1 MKNVLLTAILVF
13 STLVLTAQNS
23 AIDVKQ
29 TGDIIIFVIRK
40 NILKEKQEL
49 EEIIEI
55 RQQLTS

>member
-23 AIDVKQ
+23 AIHVKQ
-29 TGDIIIFVIRK
+29 TGDITIFVIRK